1 MKLKF
6 KKCSECGRKML
17 VKKGGKG
24 RFWACTGYK
33 DGCSTTSEFHGYG
46 PKAGIDL
53 DVRQIMNGFIIKD
66 FFKYAESVDDEEP
79 SEVFCTNIDD
89 LKVQLSSI
97 VNERVTELLKRLD
110 QAGDDFVEEAD
121 DEPIRVNKQSK
132 SKDINALLRSIKRTR
147 KDAAVEMAAA
157 ETEEA

>member
-1 MKLKF
+1 MKPKF
-6 KKCSECGRKML
+6 KKCSECGRKMV

-53 DVRQIMNGFIIKD
+53 DIRQIVNGFIIKD

-79 SEVFCTNIDD
+79 SEMFCTNIGD
-89 LKVQLSSI
+89 LKTQLSDI
-97 VNERVTELLKRLD
+97 VNERVSELLKRLE
-110 QAGDDFVEEAD
+110 QAGDDFVEEDD
-121 DEPIRVNKQSK
+121 DEPIRVSKQAK
-132 SKDINALLRSIKRTR
+132 SKDINALLRRVKKTR
-147 KDAAVEMAAA
+147 EDAAEEMAAE
-157 ETEEA
+157 ET